1 MLNEDTHTS
10 EAAKSFTAR
19 KLDWINRI
27 VSDRRLTLFQRV
39 VGVALSFYFNADSS
53 DCYVSQK
60 KLAERVGGTVRAVQ
74 MAIDALVAA
83 GLLAVQVGAG
93 KNSTNTY
100 RMLDGLEAFSQL
112 EEAQP
117 HEPPFVPPA
126 RPYAHPPESPFVPP
140 LNGDSY
146 PLRTGIRTPPES
158 PFVQTPV
165 LNTCTENTCTEN
177 TCTEDI
183 SVIGEQ
189 RNLQGAQLPT
199 IAVTE
204 IGFEN
209 WWAIYPKKVAKA
221 AAAKAYDKIIRS
233 RQATESQLLAG
244 VTRYSGERRNQDP
257 KYTKH
262 PTTWLNGYCWLDE
275 PQPTGTTSRAGRPNR
290 ADSAVAG
297 MLGYLSDGGAYGQV

>member
-146 PLRTGIRTPPES
+146 PLRTGIRTPLNRHS
-158 PFVQTPV
+158 YKHLCLTPV
-165 LNTCTENTCTEN
+165 
-177 TCTEDI
+177 
-183 SVIGEQ
+183 Q
-189 RNLQGAQLPT
+189 RTPVQRTPVRKIYRSLASKGIYKAHNCQPSLSPKSASRTGGRSIPRKSPRLRLLKPT
-199 IAVTE
+199 IKSSGHVKRQNLNYSPASP
-204 IGFEN
+204 
-209 WWAIYPKKVAKA
+209 AIRASA
-221 AAAKAYDKIIRS
+221 ETKIRNTPS
-233 RQATESQLLAG
+233 TRQPG
-244 VTRYSGERRNQDP
+244 
-257 KYTKH
+257 
-262 PTTWLNGYCWLDE
+262 
-275 PQPTGTTSRAGRPNR
+275 
-290 ADSAVAG
+290 
-297 MLGYLSDGGAYGQV
+297 